1 MPHAPHPSQAPT
13 DPLARRSFSWREI
26 LAAVGPIAL
35 LIGGWAHGK
44 LWGLD
49 TRTTILETQR
59 AADVRSGEQAET
71 RRDPLQGSWAFHQY
85 WVWCWCHYRRNR
97 PLQLRTP

>member
-59 AADVRSGEQAET
+59 AADVRTSEQAET
-71 RRDPLQGSWAFHQY
+71 RRD
-85 WVWCWCHYRRNR
+85 RRDDEIQAALRRLEEKVDKLR
-97 PLQLRTP
+97 PGP

>member
-26 LAAVGPIAL
+26 LAAVGPVAL

-71 RRDPLQGSWAFHQY
+71 RRD
-85 WVWCWCHYRRNR
+85 RRDQEIQDALRRLEQKVDSLSSR
-97 PLQLRTP
+97 P